1 LSCCTQRRLIFV
13 RVRFSPDQEALFVD
27 YADLKENFSFYDN
40 SGLSYSLPFTPNIV
54 EPQWGNE

>member
-1 LSCCTQRRLIFV
+1 M
-13 RVRFSPDQEALFVD
+13 D